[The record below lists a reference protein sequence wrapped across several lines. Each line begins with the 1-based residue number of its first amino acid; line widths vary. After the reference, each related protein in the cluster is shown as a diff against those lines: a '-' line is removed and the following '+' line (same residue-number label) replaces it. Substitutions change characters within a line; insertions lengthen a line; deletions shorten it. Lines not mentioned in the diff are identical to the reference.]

1 MENPSFLQYI
11 VCKLLRSGGVF
22 IHWGKKNNEIATKIV
37 GIASRTKEI
46 ATNAQES
53 PQKPFVQFVT
63 GYIATQ

>member
-1 MENPSFLQYI
+1 M
-11 VCKLLRSGGVF
+11 F

-53 PQKPFVQFVT
+53 PQKPPQSPQKPFVQFVI
-63 GYIATQ
+63 GYFATQ